1 MERRR
6 ALHIRFANNPK
17 NGDEMIDKKLA
28 GSKSVRLAWL
38 LGGVALYAGTATSAM
53 AQQAPDITSV
63 EEITVTAQK
72 REQSVIDVP
81 ISMSV
86 FGARELEQRRVQKV
100 EDVLLVTPGVQYAE
114 TSDFLKTISIRGIND
129 SAGGLFQTAGV
140 TIDDATLVATYN
152 GFLLASRL
160 FDVERIE
167 VLRGPQGA
175 LTGSNSTSGSINI
188 ITKKPK
194 LNAFEAEAMIDYG
207 RFDTLVARGIVNLP
221 LHDTLA
227 VRAVGYSETSDG
239 SLTNSAAGGGGSTEN
254 HIGGRIAARWEPLD
268 RLTVDLALSYE
279 KQKYGAPNSL
289 TIDAPGWDDPAN
301 ADQPWAQV
309 YHRNIQ
315 ALTMAGGNYADAVFL
330 TDTKLN
336 GGTFASDLR
345 QFTRHAIWNGSV
357 NVGYEGDHHDVKLIY
372 SHYDHDVQTLFDED
386 RSEFA
391 LISSAWNG
399 GPEANYGE
407 LRLGS
412 KYSGPFNWVAGA
424 SYMKERRVMDLKYQ
438 LTAAAL
444 PTYFG
449 IGDISAVDP
458 YTAPYFDYFWE
469 QVLEQIESK
478 ALFAN
483 MFWDVLSGVHLSAG
497 GRLSFVKSATQSVSD
512 LTGNFGPLDNPVRAS
527 ETRFDPRIALNV
539 DLSENLT
546 AYIQYATG
554 FRAGYGNTGTGV
566 SQGYGP
572 EQVKGEE
579 LKNYEAG
586 LKGRLPGGGGSFAA
600 SVFYMDYSNMQ
611 VEQVIVDPDTFL
623 EIRYDDNVNSAKAYG
638 FEIEGVWRPLR
649 QLSLSGGI
657 SYVKSTIDS
666 IAYEGQTYSDVAFP
680 RVSPWTIDLSATHTQ
695 PISDKLELV
704 TRVDY
709 SHRDSSNA
717 AFPWTGLGPVGTLPA
732 YDLVDLSVGVEH
744 DRWSV
749 TAYIDNLFDEV
760 YWQGAQLS
768 YSTRGAVVP
777 YNARS
782 FGIRLRGRL

>member
-1 MERRR
+1 
-6 ALHIRFANNPK
+6 
-17 NGDEMIDKKLA
+17 MIDKNLA
-28 GSKSVRLAWL
+28 GSKAARFAWL
-38 LGGVALYAGTATSAM
+38 LCGAALYVGAAVPVA
-53 AQQAPDITSV
+53 AQQKPDDAAA

-86 FGARELEQRRVQKV
+86 FGARDLEQRRVQKI

-194 LNAFEAEAMIDYG
+194 LDVFEAEAMVDYG

-221 LHDTLA
+221 LLDTLA
-227 VRAVGYSETSDG
+227 VRAVAYSETSDG
-239 SLTNSAAGGGGSTEN
+239 SLTNSAAGGGGSTED
-254 HIGGRIAARWEPLD
+254 HAGGRIALRWQPVD

-309 YHRNIQ
+309 YQRNIR
-315 ALTMAGGNYADAVFL
+315 ALTIAGGSYADTEFL

-336 GGTFASDLR
+336 GGSYTSDLR
-345 QFTRHAIWNGSV
+345 QFTRHEIWNGSV
-357 NVGYEGDHHDVKLIY
+357 NVGYEGERHDVKLIY
-372 SHYDHDVQTLFDED
+372 SHYDHDVRTLFDED

-399 GPEANYGE
+399 GPKADYGE
-407 LRLGS
+407 VRIGS
-412 KYSGPFNWVAGA
+412 KYSGSFNWVAGA
-424 SYMKERRVMDLKYQ
+424 SYMKERRVMDLNYQ
-438 LTAAAL
+438 ITAAAL

-449 IGDISAVDP
+449 IGNIASVNP
-458 YTAPYFDYFWE
+458 YTAPYFNYFWE

-478 ALFAN
+478 AVFAN
-483 MFWDVLSGVHLSAG
+483 AFWDVSGKVHLSAG
-497 GRLSFVKSATQSVSD
+497 GRLSFVRTATQSISD
-512 LTGNFGPLDNPVRAS
+512 LTGNFGPFDDPARAS

-539 DLSENLT
+539 DLGRDLT
-546 AYIQYATG
+546 AYVQFATG

-566 SQGYGP
+566 SLGYGP
-572 EQVKGEE
+572 DQVEGEE
-579 LKNYEAG
+579 LRNYEVG
-586 LKGRLPGGGGSFAA
+586 FKGRLPGGKASFAA
-600 SVFYMDYSNMQ
+600 AAFYMDYSNMQ
-611 VEQVIVDPDTFL
+611 VEQVIVDPATFL
-623 EIRYDDNVNSAKAYG
+623 EIRFDDNVNSAKAYG
-638 FEIEGVWRPLR
+638 FEVEGAWQPFSR
-649 QLSLSGGI
+649 LSLTGGV

-666 IAYEGQTYSDVAFP
+666 IVYEGQTYADVAFP
-680 RVSPWTIDLSATHTQ
+680 RVSPWTVDLSATYAQ
-695 PISDKLELV
+695 PVGDALKLV

-717 AFPWTGLGPVGTLPA
+717 AFPWTGLGPVGALPA
-732 YDLVDLSVGVEH
+732 YDLVNLSVGIEH

-749 TAYIDNLFDEV
+749 TAYMNNLFDEL

-768 YSTRGAVVP
+768 YSTRGAIVP

-782 FGIRLRGRL
+782 FGIRLRGKI